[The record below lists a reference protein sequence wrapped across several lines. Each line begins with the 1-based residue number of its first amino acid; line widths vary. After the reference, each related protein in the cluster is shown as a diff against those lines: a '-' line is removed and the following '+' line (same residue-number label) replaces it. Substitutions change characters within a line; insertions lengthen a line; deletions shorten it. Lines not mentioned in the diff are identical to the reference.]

1 MDNQKIHLLL
11 VEDNE
16 DHAELIIRTLSRLG
30 TLIAVHHVSDGE
42 SALEYLQHRGRF
54 SSPKDSPQPALILL
68 DLRLPRL
75 DGLSVLK
82 RVKESEELRL
92 IPTVI
97 LTSSESENDIYNAYS
112 NHVNSFLVKPMDGV
126 QFTSLIREIEQYW
139 LTLNTPMAQ

>member
-16 DHAELIIRTLSRLG
+16 DHAELIIRTLSRLE

-42 SALEYLQHRGRF
+42 SAMEYLQHRGQF
-54 SSPKDSPQPALILL
+54 SSPKECPQPTLILL

-82 RVKESEELRL
+82 KVKESEKLRL

-97 LTSSESENDIYNAYS
+97 LTSSESETDIYNAYS
-112 NHVNSFLVKPMDGV
+112 NHVNSFLVKPMDGI